1 MTKRKSTQDPAKRYV
16 YYVATLAVM
25 LRFALLLLV
34 WHHPERCT
42 SLDTE
47 SYTSIA
53 VNVLAGNGYSS
64 CLTPPYWPDICRT
77 PVYPFFLSAMTAI
90 WGQNWIAVAGIQI
103 LLDVL
108 SGVLIFHSVC
118 VLYGVRAGCRAGLFH
133 AVAINSVA
141 FSLKVLPETLCV
153 FLMACSLFSLSDAP
167 FFQERLARIS
177 RIKRIDRNLFTALF
191 WALAVLCK
199 PVVLVTAPLFGWWL
213 WKKKNNTLS
222 FALVIAAGLL
232 PVAIWTLRNG
242 LASGHYVLSSVVAVN
257 RLHYDAAGLVASTGN
272 QPVLEVREN
281 LRRRAEL
288 EAGAQAD
295 YCSENNAWIPVY
307 RRLGDSIVAE
317 RPVLYSLLHLRGALN
332 GLIPAFGVL
341 LEYAGARS
349 SGSNTLSVLQQQ
361 GVFAAIKHYFSG
373 HYHLLWV
380 VVPMAC
386 LWFFFLVAA
395 GVGWVKWLLGKKWT
409 DALFWGGSA
418 ALLLLA
424 PGMASEPRMVLPAI
438 PFLAVCAGYAWTN
451 KSHKPPATP

>member
-16 YYVATLAVM
+16 YYVAALAVT

-34 WHHPERCT
+34 WNHPERCM

-53 VNVLAGNGYSS
+53 VNVLAGHGYSS

-77 PVYPFFLSAMTAI
+77 PVYPLFLSAIMAI
-90 WGQNWIAVAGIQI
+90 WGQNWIAVAVMQI
-103 LLDVL
+103 VLDVM
-108 SGVLIFHSVC
+108 SGVLIFHTGRA
-118 VLYGVRAGCRAGLFH
+118 LYGIKAGLWAGILF
-133 AVAINSVA
+133 AVSLSSAMFN
-141 FSLKVLPETLCV
+141 LKVLSETLCV
-153 FLMACSLFSLSDAP
+153 FLMACSLFSLSGAP
-167 FFQERLARIS
+167 FFQVRPARIS

-199 PVVLVTAPLFGWWL
+199 PVVLVTAPFFGWWL
-213 WKKKNNTLS
+213 LKKKNNTLS

-257 RLHYDAAGLVASTGN
+257 RLHYDAAGLVAGTGN

-288 EAGAQAD
+288 EAGKAD

-317 RPVLYSLLHLRGALN
+317 RPVQYSLLHLRGALN

-341 LEYAGARS
+341 LEYTGARS
-349 SGSNTLSVLQQQ
+349 SGSNTLSVLQEQ

-380 VVPMAC
+380 VVPMAG

-395 GVGWVKWLLGKKWT
+395 GMGWVKWLLGRQWT

-424 PGMASEPRMVLPAI
+424 PGMASEPRIVLPAI